1 MIGRKESNTMTT
13 IKIISGVYGHRPEKS
28 PYVVPVTINDPPISV
43 EDDEAIRLVELGVAA
58 YVEAETPPPAVATA
72 HGCDSDSC
80 PIDPSPKD
88 GGGENGDSAPGDI
101 TGNLAPEALKEW
113 KMDDLKKLAVDMG
126 LDISGIRKKDDLIQA
141 IAAVEVTVPSD
152 APVLGVED
160 VIE

>member
-28 PYVVPVTINDPPISV
+28 PYVVPVTVNDPPISV

-58 YVEAETPPPAVATA
+58 YVEAETHPTAVATA

-80 PIDPSPKD
+80 PIGPSPKD

-126 LDISGIRKKDDLIQA
+126 IDASGIKRKEDLIAA
-141 IAAVEVTVPSD
+141 IAAVEVTVPAE
-152 APVLGVED
+152 APDLGVED
-160 VIE
+160 VVE